1 MLKGPGGCGCR
12 GKIRGLEPGWSRA
25 PGRGVGEGWQFLSR
39 RDPRRPIRDSGIQ
52 GFATRGIQAFRKR
65 GGEDGVY
72 LLLVTSQ
79 AMARG
84 YLLHVPV
91 GPAKGRGLLVTAKHG
106 GEHAS

>member
-1 MLKGPGGCGCR
+1 MNSYRFATPGG
-12 GKIRGLEPGWSRA
+12 P
-25 PGRGVGEGWQFLSR
+25 
-39 RDPRRPIRDSGIQ
+39 SGIQGQ
-52 GFATRGIQAFRKR
+52 GFATRGTQAFRKR

-106 GEHAS
+106 GERAS